1 MDQTVIQMAAAQM
14 LPVAVVTL
22 LAVIS
27 PGPDFAMVTRVSLT
41 GGRRAGLLAALGIAC
56 GVTVHVTYTVLG
68 FGWVL
73 HAAPQLLEGVR
84 YAGAA
89 WLVWIGVQSLQA
101 RPVTE
106 GEDAVAGPA
115 MTGAAAWRA
124 GALCNALNPKT
135 ALFFIALFSQGIDP
149 ATPQAVQVG
158 FGVFIAVAH
167 LLWFAVVALALTHP
181 RLTQGI
187 RRIRHRVEQAVGLCL
202 IGLGLRLALV

>member
-1 MDQTVIQMAAAQM
+1 METDVMQAALAQM

-27 PGPDFAMVTRVSLT
+27 PGPDFAMVTRVSLA

-56 GVTVHVTYTVLG
+56 GVSVHVTYTVLG
-68 FGWVL
+68 FGWVV
-73 HAAPQLLEGVR
+73 HALPQSLDILR

-89 WLVWIGVQSLQA
+89 WLMWIGVQGLRSRPQA
-101 RPVTE
+101 PE
-106 GEDAVAGPA
+106 EAGEQAVLSGWV
-115 MTGAAAWRA
+115 AWRS

-149 ATPQAVQVG
+149 STPLSVQVG
-158 FGVFIAVAH
+158 FGVFIALAH
-167 LLWFAVVALALTHP
+167 LLWFAVVAVGLTHP
-181 RLTQGI
+181 ALTRRIQ
-187 RRIRHRVEQAVGLCL
+187 RIRHRVEQGVGLCL